1 MVARYLGV
9 VEAVGSSPATQTIK
23 TTLQASFFSLL
34 AGLEGR
40 GTENSTVC
48 CSTAPPLCP
57 QAGKSRHSDQIKPK
71 TNRFRLY
78 FFAFSGQNRAFSHH
92 FRTTRNSENF
102 LTTYLT
108 TVGAGAIRL
117 VASVPAGLR
126 KLNSSKVPGNILS
139 ENLFLCFLRI
149 SFYPYILFII
159 EKYHVLC
166 YNMAVQLLI
175 PYRTCHCKRHFIEKR
190 RSRPLFIGAYGV
202 AKIQV

>member
-1 MVARYLGV
+1 M
-9 VEAVGSSPATQTIK
+9 
-23 TTLQASFFSLL
+23 
-34 AGLEGR
+34 
-40 GTENSTVC
+40 
-48 CSTAPPLCP
+48 
-57 QAGKSRHSDQIKPK
+57 
-71 TNRFRLY
+71 

-159 EKYHVLC
+159 EKHHVLC

-190 RSRPLFIGAYGV
+190 LFSPIFRRGIRCCKNSSVVCEDCTRYSYEKKTIRTEIVQLATMDFPLRACVDSRNLSDSQDLPNIRRRT
-202 AKIQV
+202 IRCI

>member
-1 MVARYLGV
+1 MG
-9 VEAVGSSPATQTIK
+9 
-23 TTLQASFFSLL
+23 
-34 AGLEGR
+34 
-40 GTENSTVC
+40 

-57 QAGKSRHSDQIKPK
+57 AGRQVPPLRPNKAENGSFSA
-71 TNRFRLY
+71 L

-102 LTTYLT
+102 LTTCLT

-126 KLNSSKVPGNILS
+126 KLNSSKVPGDISS

-149 SFYPYILFII
+149 RFYPYILFII
-159 EKYHVLC
+159 EKHHVLC

-175 PYRTCHCKRHFIEKR
+175 PYMTCHCKRHFIEKR
-190 RSRPLFIGAYGV
+190 SSRPLFIGAYGV